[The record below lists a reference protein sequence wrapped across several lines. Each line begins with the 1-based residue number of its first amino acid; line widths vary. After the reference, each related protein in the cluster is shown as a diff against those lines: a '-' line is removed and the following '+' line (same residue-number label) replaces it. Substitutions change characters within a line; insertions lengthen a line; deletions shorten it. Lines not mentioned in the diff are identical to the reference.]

1 MSFGELEVLLVDAK
15 GLKDTDL
22 IGKMDPY
29 AEIQYRDQQQKSKV
43 AYKEGGN
50 PRWNQKFK
58 FKVVLRVMDRDT
70 FSADDFVGEAT
81 INVGDV
87 IAMGM
92 EKGFM
97 EVNPCNHPHAHRHAD
112 SAPLQQIH
120 EVESRQIFNQV
131 KVSEALPDDE
141 EVEAMEVKQVALCLE
156 NARVLHHQLDSGVER
171 QHHQPRPIPPQLCR
185 CSVVQ

>member
-29 AEIQYRDQQQKSKV
+29 VEIQYRDQQQKSKV
-43 AYKEGGN
+43 AYTEGGGN

-58 FKVVLRVMDRDT
+58 FKIHHPLENNSIRHKLVLRVMDRDT

-87 IAMGM
+87 IALGL

-97 EVNPCNHPHAHRHAD
+97 EVNPCKYRVVLSDKRYHGEIRVGVTFKLIN
-112 SAPLQQIH
+112 LT
-120 EVESRQIFNQV
+120 
-131 KVSEALPDDE
+131 KVI
-141 EVEAMEVKQVALCLE
+141 K
-156 NARVLHHQLDSGVER
+156 
-171 QHHQPRPIPPQLCR
+171 
-185 CSVVQ
+185 

>member
-97 EVNPCNHPHAHRHAD
+97 EVNPC
-112 SAPLQQIH
+112 
-120 EVESRQIFNQV
+120 
-131 KVSEALPDDE
+131 KY
-141 EVEAMEVKQVALCLE
+141 
-156 NARVLHHQLDSGVER
+156 RVVLSDKRYHGEIRVGVTFKL
-171 QHHQPRPIPPQLCR
+171 INLTKM
-185 CSVVQ
+185 